1 MTQGV
6 WSPGAAGSSHTP
18 GLCTHTCMC
27 VGVPLHTATHA
38 RVSEGRHTV
47 ERVCAYVCARVRV
60 GVWSVHVL
68 GPVCMRVCWVHVCVQ
83 ILACT
88 QLCVCTCCSEHLC
101 LPVGPRG
108 LGLTPQV

>member
-6 WSPGAAGSSHTP
+6 WSSGAAGSSHRP
-18 GLCTHTCMC
+18 GLCTRTCIC
-27 VGVPLHTATHA
+27 VGVSLHTATHA

-47 ERVCAYVCARVRV
+47 ERVWPMYVRV
-60 GVWSVHVL
+60 CVWVFACVHVL

-88 QLCVCTCCSEHLC
+88 HCVCAPAAVSTSAFLLAPE
-101 LPVGPRG
+101 GWG
-108 LGLTPQV
+108 